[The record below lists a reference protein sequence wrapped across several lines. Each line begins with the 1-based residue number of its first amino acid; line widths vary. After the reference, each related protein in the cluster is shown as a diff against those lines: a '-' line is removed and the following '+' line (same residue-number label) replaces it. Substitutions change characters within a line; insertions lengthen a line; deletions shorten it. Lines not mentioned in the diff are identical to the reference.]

1 MHIVVFTHPQFL
13 DSTSMPRFARMIIDG
28 MRLRGHVV
36 EEWTAKPYFFN
47 ISFLKSIRKWLG
59 YIDQYVVFPLNVYFK
74 LAKYKKSNTL
84 FIFAD
89 QALGPWAPLVKK
101 HPHVIHVHDFM
112 AYRSSLGEHLENP
125 TTRIGK
131 IYQQFIKKGFSKGIC
146 FISVSKNTKAEL
158 DKILNWDGE
167 LSFVVYNG
175 LNPVF
180 RRIDKFEAISLMQ
193 NRLPRSVLEEGF
205 LLHVGGNQW
214 YKNRLG
220 VLELY
225 EAYAKKNTPESC
237 LPLVMIGAHPTES
250 LTALA
255 KNLPEWAKVYF
266 VSGVSDEQ
274 VCASY
279 SLARLF
285 LFPSLEEG
293 FGWPIAEAMACGC
306 PVVTTNK
313 APMTEVGG
321 DAAYYIDRRTPENVT
336 EWAEQSAR
344 RLLELLADEGCM
356 NAHSANGI
364 ERVREFD
371 VQATLDAYEKIYMRT
386 LNEATK

>member
-1 MHIVVFTHPQFL
+1 VKIRIPQ
-13 DSTSMPRFARMIIDG
+13 
-28 MRLRGHVV
+28 
-36 EEWTAKPYFFN
+36 
-47 ISFLKSIRKWLG
+47 
-59 YIDQYVVFPLNVYFK
+59 
-74 LAKYKKSNTL
+74 
-84 FIFAD
+84 
-89 QALGPWAPLVKK
+89 
-101 HPHVIHVHDFM
+101 
-112 AYRSSLGEHLENP
+112 
-125 TTRIGK
+125 
-131 IYQQFIKKGFSKGIC
+131 
-146 FISVSKNTKAEL
+146 
-158 DKILNWDGE
+158 
-167 LSFVVYNG
+167 
-175 LNPVF
+175 
-180 RRIDKFEAISLMQ
+180 
-193 NRLPRSVLEEGF
+193 
-205 LLHVGGNQW
+205 
-214 YKNRLG
+214 
-220 VLELY
+220 Y